1 MPIKLGE
8 TDEINFYNKR
18 QNIWTV
24 LKFLYYFL
32 SFISIIILIV
42 IMITLFVL
50 LNKYGISCDG
60 IKDEVIVC
68 YITEWKN
75 YVNEP
80 NYLVK
85 FVNRYCPLL
94 WK

>member
-1 MPIKLGE
+1 MPIKLGK
-8 TDEINFYNKR
+8 TDEINIYNKR

-42 IMITLFVL
+42 IMITLSVL

-60 IKDEVIVC
+60 IQ
-68 YITEWKN
+68 
-75 YVNEP
+75 
-80 NYLVK
+80 
-85 FVNRYCPLL
+85 R
-94 WK
+94 